1 MIDSMR
7 FGTYIFFACF
17 AGGGALF
24 VWLVVP
30 ETKDK
35 TLEELDVYFGGDGST
50 LAAEDR
56 ARMERIN
63 RDLGS
68 DDIHTLDDIDIKE
81 KSDAVVTH
89 ED

>member
-1 MIDSMR
+1 LEP
-7 FGTYIFFACF
+7 TYS
-17 AGGGALF
+17 GGGALF

-35 TLEELDVYFGGDGST
+35 TLEELDDYFGGDGST

-63 RDLGS
+63 RELG
-68 DDIHTLDDIDIKE
+68 LDDVHTIENIDIKE
-81 KSDAVVTH
+81 KDDAVIMH
-89 ED
+89 EG